1 MIMTSMTVMPMAV
14 TTTIATK
21 IARVI
26 LFKMSQQKGKV
37 LYKLG
42 IDKNYMY
49 SLTPCPIRA
58 SIDLI
63 TKFLGYEDRNQCMV
77 CIMGIV
83 FFPMGI

>member
-1 MIMTSMTVMPMAV
+1 MIMTSMTVMPTAV

-42 IDKNYMY
+42 IDENYMY
-49 SLTPCPIRA
+49 SLTPCPISTHRFDHQVPRLRGQK
-58 SIDLI
+58 SMHGLYY
-63 TKFLGYEDRNQCMV
+63 GHR
-77 CIMGIV
+77 
-83 FFPMGI
+83 FFPIGI